1 MHAKSQDSRR
11 LIARIAG
18 DRKMG
23 PAAGA
28 FSLLMDRCRAR
39 PELGMAPLPRLLLR
53 DLGRGTRLLIF
64 LLLPRCWSG
73 GDRTTLSPARRKI
86 RLVVTAQQQQKIRA
100 ARGAWAARG
109 GPAGCADQASAHPQ
123 LVKSN
128 QSDVGA
134 LVSIRP
140 SSHVAQSSQA
150 PQGCCAV
157 LLGGCRSCCPR
168 RVLQP
173 PFFSSFFFFPLL
185 FPAPQPDTTLP
196 AGVRCVLDSTT
207 TCEPCIAVVERAI
220 HKVGGDRFFFSF
232 FFLLHIGPSGFTS
245 ARPIQSLRPSPGLP
259 LFPFPF
265 SLLRGFWWL
274 ARERIVLEKRTV
286 SRAPGSFLYATLPPT
301 DRRFAS
307 SFVSAIVPFSRLVW
321 FSSWTLR
328 LGSNE
333 PFGTSPAFWPVP
345 TRHLHPLP
353 SLPVLGHADPALL
366 ILLLCHHPTP
376 GDKTAPFSLANPV
389 IHRH

>member
-220 HKVGGDRFFFSF
+220 HKVGGDRFFFF
-232 FFLLHIGPSGFTS
+232 FFFSSSHRSLGVHFCSAHSIASTVAGPAPFPLPFFSFARLLVACKRKDCFGETDGFPS
-245 ARPIQSLRPSPGLP
+245 ARLLFVCNTTADRPSI
-259 LFPFPF
+259 
-265 SLLRGFWWL
+265 R
-274 ARERIVLEKRTV
+274 KQ
-286 SRAPGSFLYATLPPT
+286 
-301 DRRFAS
+301 
-307 SFVSAIVPFSRLVW
+307 
-321 FSSWTLR
+321 LR
-328 LGSNE
+328 LCHR
-333 PFGTSPAFWPVP
+333 P
-345 TRHLHPLP
+345 
-353 SLPVLGHADPALL
+353 
-366 ILLLCHHPTP
+366 ILQVSVVFQL
-376 GDKTAPFSLANPV
+376 DVAPWLK
-389 IHRH
+389 